1 MLNGKANSKNSYLLT
16 MYFDAGKDG
25 FAGHREAMH
34 VNVIAKSKIEVDGD
48 LNDWSGVIPT
58 IPSEMVPAEGPP
70 PDKGL
75 ITGISGSLQ

>member
-34 VNVIAKSKIEVDGD
+34 VNVIAKSKIEVD
-48 LNDWSGVIPT
+48 
-58 IPSEMVPAEGPP
+58 
-70 PDKGL
+70 
-75 ITGISGSLQ
+75 